1 MKILSLIVFL
11 FLISLSGSKT
21 SGQDKGFDKYF
32 DETMNIAGDFLQT
45 MKVRD
50 EDKKK
55 FSPFM
60 VNRYLSMSDDFL
72 PFVNHFQKYTI
83 EVMPQKS
90 VYQFYCNL
98 LPKKKTY
105 LRYLSGKKEK
115 TNDLVV
121 SFIMKYFEVSKIQA
135 AEYYKLMP
143 KSDLILLL
151 KKFGKSDKEIKKMKI
166 R

>member
-1 MKILSLIVFL
+1 MNL
-11 FLISLSGSKT
+11 FSWINELFVGK
-21 SGQDKGFDKYF
+21 
-32 DETMNIAGDFLQT
+32 
-45 MKVRD
+45 RD
-50 EDKKK
+50 WDSFSDADKKK

-60 VNRYLSMSDDFL
+60 VNRYLSMGDDFL

-115 TNDLVV
+115 TNDSVV
-121 SFIMKYFEVSKIQA
+121 PFIIKYFEVSKAQA

>member
-1 MKILSLIVFL
+1 MVSYYLWVGSWMNL
-11 FLISLSGSKT
+11 FSWINELFVGKRDWDSFS
-21 SGQDKGFDKYF
+21 
-32 DETMNIAGDFLQT
+32 
-45 MKVRD
+45 D

-60 VNRYLSMSDDFL
+60 VNRYLSMGEDFL
-72 PFVNHFQKYTI
+72 PFVNYFQKYTI
-83 EVMPQKS
+83 EVMPTKS

-105 LRYLSGKKEK
+105 LKYISGKKEK
-115 TNDLVV
+115 TNELVV
-121 SFIMKYFEVSKIQA
+121 PFIMKYFEVSKTQA
-135 AEYYKLMP
+135 AEYY
-143 KSDLILLL
+143 SLISKDNLISLL